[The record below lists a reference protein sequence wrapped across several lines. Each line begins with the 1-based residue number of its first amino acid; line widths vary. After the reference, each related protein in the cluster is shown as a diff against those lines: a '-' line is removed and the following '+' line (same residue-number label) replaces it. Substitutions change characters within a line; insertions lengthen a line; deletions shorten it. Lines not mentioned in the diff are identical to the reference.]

1 MKHLIKVLLCGCC
14 GKMGQVIFRLSEQ
27 NESLSVICGV
37 DAVQKPLP
45 FPVYSSFGEVQND
58 VDVLIDFSHP
68 SCLDSLLA
76 YAVAHQKPVVI
87 ATTGYSEEQ
96 IQKIRATAEKIPI
109 FFTFNLSLG
118 INLLCSLAKKAA
130 ALLGDDYDVEIIE
143 KHHNQK
149 IDAPSGTALMLAN
162 AINETLGERCNFEY
176 DRHSK
181 RHKRTKNEIGI
192 HSIRG
197 GTIVGEHEILF
208 AGHDETISLSHSAA
222 SKEVFASGA
231 LKAAAF
237 LVGKPAGLY
246 DMSQLV

>member
-58 VDVLIDFSHP
+58 VDVLIDFSYP

-181 RHKRTKNEIGI
+181 RECH
-192 HSIRG
+192 
-197 GTIVGEHEILF
+197 
-208 AGHDETISLSHSAA
+208 
-222 SKEVFASGA
+222 
-231 LKAAAF
+231 
-237 LVGKPAGLY
+237 
-246 DMSQLV
+246 